1 LDKKLGLTA
10 LTALV
15 LSSMLGAGVFSLPQ
29 NMAAVA
35 SPAAL
40 LIGWAITGAGIILLS
55 LALLLLT
62 RLKPE
67 LDGGIFT
74 YARAGFGEL
83 VGFCSAWG
91 YWLCAVIANVS
102 YLVIVFSALSFF
114 TDSPGHVVF
123 GDGNTWQAVLGA
135 SVLLWMVHWLV
146 LRGVQTAASI
156 NLVATLGK
164 LVPLGLFVVLAAVAF
179 NYDRF
184 HFDFTGLA
192 LHTPVWQQVKDT
204 MLITLWVFIGV
215 EGAVVVSARARNK
228 KDVGRATLL
237 AVVAAL
243 IVYLLVTLLSLGL
256 VPRAE
261 LAGMRNPSMAGL
273 MTRLVGSWGD
283 VIIAVGLIVSV
294 CGAYLSW
301 TIMAAEVPLMA
312 AEHGAFPRSLAKQNH
327 RGAPSASLWLTNIS
341 VQVCLVLIW
350 LTGSDYNTLLT
361 IASEMILVPY
371 FLVGAYLFK
380 VARQLNRPGIMAIAS
395 GASAYGLWL
404 LYASGPLHLLLS
416 VVLYAPGVLL
426 FLFAR
431 RGGRG
436 TAQLNVLEKGAMTLL
451 VVASAPAMWMLVR

>member
-1 LDKKLGLTA
+1 
-10 LTALV
+10 
-15 LSSMLGAGVFSLPQ
+15 
-29 NMAAVA
+29 
-35 SPAAL
+35 
-40 LIGWAITGAGIILLS
+40 
-55 LALLLLT
+55 
-62 RLKPE
+62 
-67 LDGGIFT
+67 
-74 YARAGFGEL
+74 
-83 VGFCSAWG
+83 
-91 YWLCAVIANVS
+91 
-102 YLVIVFSALSFF
+102 
-114 TDSPGHVVF
+114 
-123 GDGNTWQAVLGA
+123 
-135 SVLLWMVHWLV
+135 
-146 LRGVQTAASI
+146 
-156 NLVATLGK
+156 
-164 LVPLGLFVVLAAVAF
+164 
-179 NYDRF
+179 
-184 HFDFTGLA
+184 
-192 LHTPVWQQVKDT
+192 
-204 MLITLWVFIGV
+204 
-215 EGAVVVSARARNK
+215 
-228 KDVGRATLL
+228 
-237 AVVAAL
+237 VAAL

-436 TAQLNVLEKGAMTLL
+436 TAQLNVLEKGAMALL